1 MAGSLAGI
9 RVIDMTTIYSGPIAA
24 SILGD
29 QGADVIKVEAPPGGD
44 TMRTPYRMSRSGL
57 SGPFA
62 MMNRN
67 KRSIVI
73 DLSGDEG
80 KAVLRRLV
88 AGADVLMENFR
99 PGVMD
104 RLGVGWEDLR
114 KVNPGLVFASING
127 VGPSGPYAGRRV
139 YDAVIQ
145 AISGIAALQA
155 DPAVEQPVMVN
166 TLMCDKITSMTAA
179 QTICSAL
186 VARERTG
193 VGQRVEV
200 SMLDA
205 SLFFLW
211 PDSMA
216 NFHFV
221 GDEVATFPT
230 GSHAYFVR
238 RTADG
243 YVATMPVKPGEW
255 AGLFRSLEMPNL
267 LEDERFSTPTAR
279 QAHSTL
285 FQDLLNEGYARF
297 ETDVLCTRL
306 EENQV
311 PFAKINSREEVI
323 RDPQVQAMGALL
335 EVDHPVG
342 GLLRQPRPTGQFSET
357 PAAIFR
363 TSPGLGEHTDEVLR
377 ESGLGEEEIAGLRDK
392 GVVG

>member
-1 MAGSLAGI
+1 MTGSLAGI

-29 QGADVIKVEAPPGGD
+29 QGADVIKVEAPAGD
-44 TMRTPYRMSRSGL
+44 AMRRPFRLSRNGL
-57 SGPFA
+57 SGSFA

-80 KAVLRRLV
+80 KDVLRRL
-88 AGADVLMENFR
+88 ARSADVVMENFR
-99 PGVMD
+99 PGVME
-104 RLGVGWEDLR
+104 RLGLGFDDLR
-114 KVNPGLVFASING
+114 KDNPRLVFASING
-127 VGPSGPYAGRRV
+127 VGPTGPYSKRRV

-155 DPAVEQPVMVN
+155 DPTTDTPVMVN
-166 TLMCDKITSMTAA
+166 TLICDKITAMTAA
-179 QTICSAL
+179 QSICSAL

-211 PDSMA
+211 PDSMS

-221 GDEVATFPT
+221 GDDVPKAPY

-243 YVATMPVKPGEW
+243 YVATMPVQAGEW

-267 LEDERFSTPTAR
+267 LEDERFSTPAGR
-279 QAHSTL
+279 QAHSAL
-285 FQDLLNEGYARF
+285 FQELMNEGYARF
-297 ETDVLCTRL
+297 PTAVLCERF

-323 RDPQVQAMGALL
+323 TDPQIEAMGALL

-342 GLLRQPRPTGQFSET
+342 GKLRQARPPGRFSET
-357 PAAIFR
+357 PAEISR
-363 TSPGLGEHTDEVLR
+363 TSPDLGEHTEEVLR
-377 ESGLGEEEIAGLRDK
+377 ESGFGDDEIAGLREA
-392 GVVG
+392 GVVR

>member
-9 RVIDMTTIYSGPIAA
+9 RIIDMTTIYSGPIAA

-29 QGADVIKVEAPPGGD
+29 QGADVIKVEAPAGD
-44 TMRTPYRMSRSGL
+44 AMRRPFRLSRNGL
-57 SGPFA
+57 SGSFA

-67 KRSIVI
+67 KRSIVL

-80 KAVLRRLV
+80 KDVLRRL
-88 AGADVLMENFR
+88 AASADVVMENFR

-104 RLGVGWEDLR
+104 RLGLGFEDLR
-114 KVNPGLVFASING
+114 RDNPGLVFASING
-127 VGPSGPYAGRRV
+127 VGPSGPYSKRRV

-155 DPAVEQPVMVN
+155 DPATETPVMVN
-166 TLMCDKITSMTAA
+166 TLICDKITAMTAA
-179 QTICSAL
+179 QSICSAL

-193 VGQRVEV
+193 TGQRVEV

-211 PDSMA
+211 PDSMS

-221 GDEVATFPT
+221 GDDVPKAPY

-238 RTADG
+238 KTADG
-243 YVATMPVKPGEW
+243 YVATMPVQAGEW

-267 LEDERFSTPTAR
+267 LEDERFATPAGR
-279 QAHSTL
+279 QANSAL
-285 FQDLLNEGYARF
+285 FQELLNEGYARLP
-297 ETDVLCTRL
+297 TDELCERL

-311 PFAKINSREEVI
+311 PFAKINTREEVI
-323 RDPQVQAMGALL
+323 EDPQVEAMGALL

-342 GLLRQPRPTGQFSET
+342 GKLRQARPPGRFSET
-357 PAAIFR
+357 PAEIFR
-363 TSPGLGEHTDEVLR
+363 TSPELGEHTEEVLR
-377 ESGLGEEEIAGLRDK
+377 ESGFGDDEIAGLREA
-392 GVVG
+392 GVVR

>member
-9 RVIDMTTIYSGPIAA
+9 RVIDLTTIYSGPIAA

-29 QGADVIKVEAPPGGD
+29 QGADVIKVEAPAGD
-44 TMRTPYRMSRSGL
+44 AMRRPFRLSRNGL
-57 SGPFA
+57 SGSFA

-67 KRSIVI
+67 KRAIVV

-80 KAVLRRLV
+80 KDVLRRL
-88 AGADVLMENFR
+88 AASADVVMENFR

-104 RLGVGWEDLR
+104 RLGLGFEDLR
-114 KVNPGLVFASING
+114 KDNPRLVFASING
-127 VGPSGPYAGRRV
+127 VGPAGPYSKRRV

-155 DPAVEQPVMVN
+155 DPATDTPVMVN
-166 TLMCDKITSMTAA
+166 TLICDKITAMTAA
-179 QTICSAL
+179 QSICSAL

-211 PDSMA
+211 PDGMS

-221 GDEVATFPT
+221 GDEVPKAPT

-238 RTADG
+238 KTADG
-243 YVATMPVKPGEW
+243 YVATMPVQAGEW
-255 AGLFRSLEMPNL
+255 AGLFQSLEMPNL
-267 LEDERFSTPTAR
+267 LEDERFSTPAGR
-279 QAHSTL
+279 QQNSAL
-285 FQDLLNEGYARF
+285 FQRLLNEGYARF
-297 ETDVLCTRL
+297 PTDVLCARF
-306 EENQV
+306 EEHQV
-311 PFAKINSREEVI
+311 PFAKINTREEVI
-323 RDPQVQAMGALL
+323 NDPQVEAMGALL

-342 GLLRQPRPTGQFSET
+342 GKLRQARPPGRFSET
-357 PAAIFR
+357 PAEIFR

-377 ESGLGEEEIAGLRDK
+377 ESGFADDEIAGLREA
-392 GVVG
+392 GVVR

>member
-29 QGADVIKVEAPPGGD
+29 QGADVIKVEAPAGD
-44 TMRTPYRMSRSGL
+44 AMRRPYRLSRNGL

-67 KRSIVI
+67 KRAIVV
-73 DLSGDEG
+73 DLSGDAG
-80 KAVLRRLV
+80 KDVLRRL
-88 AGADVLMENFR
+88 AASADVVMENFR

-104 RLGVGWEDLR
+104 RLGLGFEHLR
-114 KVNPGLVFASING
+114 KDNPRLVFASING
-127 VGPSGPYAGRRV
+127 VGPTGPYSKRRV

-145 AISGIAALQA
+145 AISGFAALQA
-155 DPAVEQPVMVN
+155 DPSTETPVMVN
-166 TLMCDKITSMTAA
+166 TLMCDKITAMTAA
-179 QTICSAL
+179 QSICSAL

-211 PDSMA
+211 PDSMS
-216 NFHFV
+216 NFHFI
-221 GDEVATFPT
+221 GDEVPKPPV

-238 RTADG
+238 KTADG
-243 YVATMPVKPGEW
+243 YVATMPVQAGEW
-255 AGLFRSLEMPNL
+255 AGLFRSLELPNL
-267 LEDERFSTPTAR
+267 LEDERFSTPVRR
-279 QAHSTL
+279 QQNSAL
-285 FQDLLNEGYARF
+285 FQQLLNEGYARF
-297 ETDVLCTRL
+297 PTALLCERF

-311 PFAKINSREEVI
+311 PFAKINTRDEVI
-323 RDPQVQAMGALL
+323 TDPQVEAMGALL

-342 GLLRQPRPTGQFSET
+342 GKLRQPRPPGRFSET
-357 PAAIFR
+357 PAGVFR
-363 TSPGLGEHTDEVLR
+363 TSPGLGEHTEDVLR
-377 ESGLGEEEIAGLRDK
+377 EGGFEDDEIAGLREA
-392 GVVG
+392 GIIR

>member
-29 QGADVIKVEAPPGGD
+29 QGADVIKVEAPAGD
-44 TMRTPYRMSRSGL
+44 AMRRPYRLQRNGL

-67 KRSIVI
+67 KRAIVV
-73 DLSGDEG
+73 DLSGDAG
-80 KAVLRRLV
+80 KDVLRRL
-88 AGADVLMENFR
+88 AASADVVMENFR

-104 RLGVGWEDLR
+104 RLGLGFEHLR
-114 KVNPGLVFASING
+114 KDNPRLIFASING
-127 VGPSGPYAGRRV
+127 VGPTGPYSKRRV

-145 AISGIAALQA
+145 AISGFAALQA
-155 DPAVEQPVMVN
+155 DPSTETPVMVN
-166 TLMCDKITSMTAA
+166 TLMCDKITAMTAA
-179 QTICSAL
+179 QSICSAL

-211 PDSMA
+211 PDSMS
-216 NFHFV
+216 NFHFI
-221 GDEVATFPT
+221 GDEVPNGPV

-238 RTADG
+238 KTADG
-243 YVATMPVKPGEW
+243 YVATMPVQAGEW
-255 AGLFRSLEMPNL
+255 AGLFRSLELPNL
-267 LEDERFSTPTAR
+267 LEDERFSTPAGR
-279 QAHSTL
+279 QQNSAL
-285 FQDLLNEGYARF
+285 FQQLLNEGYARF
-297 ETDVLCTRL
+297 PTALLCQRF

-311 PFAKINSREEVI
+311 PFAKINTRDEVI
-323 RDPQVQAMGALL
+323 TDPQVEAMGALL

-342 GLLRQPRPTGQFSET
+342 GKLRQPRPPGRFSET
-357 PAAIFR
+357 PAGVFR

-377 ESGLGEEEIAGLRDK
+377 ESGLANDEIESLRET

>member
-29 QGADVIKVEAPPGGD
+29 QGADVIKVEAPAGD
-44 TMRTPYRMSRSGL
+44 AMRRPFRLSRNGL
-57 SGPFA
+57 SGSFA

-67 KRSIVI
+67 KRSIVL
-73 DLSGDEG
+73 DLSGDAG
-80 KAVLRRLV
+80 KDVLRRL
-88 AGADVLMENFR
+88 ASSADVVMENFR

-104 RLGVGWEDLR
+104 RLGLGFEDLR
-114 KVNPGLVFASING
+114 KDNPGLVFASING
-127 VGPSGPYAGRRV
+127 VGPSGPYSKRRV

-155 DPAVEQPVMVN
+155 DPATETPVMVN
-166 TLMCDKITSMTAA
+166 TLICDKITAMTAA
-179 QTICSAL
+179 QSICSAL

-193 VGQRVEV
+193 AGQRIEV

-211 PDSMA
+211 PDSMS

-221 GDEVATFPT
+221 GDDVPKAPY

-238 RTADG
+238 KTADG
-243 YVATMPVKPGEW
+243 YVATMPVQAGEW

-267 LEDERFSTPTAR
+267 LEDERFSTPTGR
-279 QAHSTL
+279 QANSAL
-285 FQDLLNEGYARF
+285 FQELLNEGYARLP
-297 ETDVLCTRL
+297 TDELCERL

-311 PFAKINSREEVI
+311 PFAKINTREEVI
-323 RDPQVQAMGALL
+323 EDPQVEAMGALL

-342 GLLRQPRPTGQFSET
+342 GKLRQPRPPGRFSET
-357 PAAIFR
+357 PAEIFH
-363 TSPGLGEHTDEVLR
+363 TSPGLGEHTEEVLR
-377 ESGLGEEEIAGLRDK
+377 ESGFGDDEIAGLRED
-392 GVVG
+392 GVVR